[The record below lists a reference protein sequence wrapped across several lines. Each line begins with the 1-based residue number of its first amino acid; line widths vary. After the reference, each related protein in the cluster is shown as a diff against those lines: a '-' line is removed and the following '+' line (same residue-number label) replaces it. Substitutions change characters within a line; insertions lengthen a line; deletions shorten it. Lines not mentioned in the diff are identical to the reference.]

1 MQAMGGML
9 KQHVEYMQTWGTTME
24 QARLQQSQVLES
36 VITKLESLMQQVAS
50 LQSEP
55 PSPATPK

>member
-1 MQAMGGML
+1 
-9 KQHVEYMQTWGTTME
+9 
-24 QARLQQSQVLES
+24 LQQSQILES

-50 LQSEP
+50 RQSEP

>member
-1 MQAMGGML
+1 
-9 KQHVEYMQTWGTTME
+9 
-24 QARLQQSQVLES
+24 LQQSQILES